1 MFIIDI
7 ELEDLIKEIPIVGN
21 WINSLQTHILNGDT
35 TTKVESQCAYGFF
48 IPKSMNNMESYQS
61 MADRMLKMKYPER
74 LDLELSKVRVD
85 VSIKIGNMIFTN
97 RLPKGQIPSYLH
109 KLVSEITKVKMMV
122 EAEIFGNQDVD
133 VYTSIPPLDN
143 DIHIEVIKPALSHE
157 YQSEVD
163 FDIDDI
169 LDKISQGGMDS
180 LTDEEREFLDKK
192 SKDL

>member
-1 MFIIDI
+1 MIIIDI

-35 TTKVESQCAYGFF
+35 STKIESQCAYGFF
-48 IPKSMNNMESYQS
+48 VPKSMNSIEAYQS
-61 MADRMLKMKYPER
+61 MMERMIKMKYPER

-97 RLPKGQIPSYLH
+97 RLPKGQVPSYLY
-109 KLVSEITKVKMMV
+109 KIVSEITKVKMMV
-122 EAEIFGNQDVD
+122 EAEIFGNQDID
-133 VYTSIPPLDN
+133 VYNSIPPLDS
-143 DIHIEVIKPALSHE
+143 DIHIEIIRPALSQE
-157 YQSEVD
+157 YQSEID

-180 LTDEEREFLDKK
+180 LTDEERSFLDKK
-192 SKDL
+192 SKGI